1 MHSVVRLSVV
11 RLSVAFD
18 IDLVIVIKPS
28 IAFYILMLND
38 VMLIFVKQSV
48 FMMSVNK
55 LNFVM
60 LSIIM
65 LSVIMTSFVKL
76 RIIMLNV
83 AFLHGLAKCFSGQD
97 HFFSLSC

>member
-1 MHSVVRLSVV
+1 MHSVV

-28 IAFYILMLND
+28 IAFYILTLSD
-38 VMLIFVKQSV
+38 VMLIFAKQSV
-48 FMMSVNK
+48 FILSVIR

-83 AFLHGLAKCFSGQD
+83 AFLHGLAKCYSVQD
-97 HFFSLSC
+97 HFFLLSFQLMLC